1 LAAVLSGRVGEPAGP
16 LTRSAGRRHRNDHGM
31 ATAEYAVGTVG
42 TACLACALIPLGA
55 DDWFREL
62 IMVIIERITGWLTIG
77 HLPMFRLP

>member
-1 LAAVLSGRVGEPAGP
+1 
-16 LTRSAGRRHRNDHGM
+16 M